1 MAGGNGTDGN
11 GTDGNGTNIKGA
23 NAANGTG
30 KGARIGRGLVVAFD
44 GTPGAEMALDW
55 AAAASRRG
63 GRPLTLVHCVE
74 MAAVPIDPIY
84 DPEALPSEVRDDAKA
99 ILDGGVKRASAV
111 TKPSLVDSAIVV
123 GSAAAELVLAS
134 KDADL
139 VVIGSRG
146 RGRMASGLL
155 GSASYAVAAHALCP
169 VVVVRG
175 GWSVY
180 PDSDHPVIVGV
191 DDSGASHRAVAWA
204 ADVAAEAGAPLR
216 IIAIGRLHSPE
227 GWAYVED
234 SQAGT
239 KHSHVVRDKAMG
251 FADRARDRALALH
264 PQLEIETEALYGQAG
279 HVLAVNAVHA
289 GLLVVGSRGRGGFA
303 GLLLGSVSHT
313 VIHEASCPVM
323 VVR

>member
-1 MAGGNGTDGN
+1 MAGGNRTNDGTVTSNDN
-11 GTDGNGTNIKGA
+11 GTD
-23 NAANGTG
+23 
-30 KGARIGRGLVVAFD
+30 ARIGRGIVVAFD
-44 GTPGAEMALDW
+44 GTPGAEIALDW
-55 AAAASRRG
+55 AAAASRRE

-74 MAAVPIDPIY
+74 MAAVPIEPVY
-84 DPEALPSEVRDDAKA
+84 DPEALPREIRDDARA
-99 ILDGGVKRASAV
+99 ILDRGVERATAV

-123 GSAAAELVLAS
+123 GSTAAELVLAS
-134 KDADL
+134 KDAEL

-146 RGRMASGLL
+146 RGRMVSGLL

-175 GWSVY
+175 GWAVY
-180 PDSDHPVIVGV
+180 PDSGHPVVVGV

-204 ADVAAEAGAPLR
+204 ADVAAEAAAPLR
-216 IIAIGRLHSPE
+216 IIAIGRLRSPE

-239 KHSHVVRDKAMG
+239 KHSHEVRDRSEAVV
-251 FADRARDRALALH
+251 DRARDRALALH
-264 PQLEIETEALYGQAG
+264 PQLEVETEVLFGEAG
-279 HVLAVNAVHA
+279 HVLAVSAVHA

-303 GLLLGSVSHT
+303 VLLLGSVSHT